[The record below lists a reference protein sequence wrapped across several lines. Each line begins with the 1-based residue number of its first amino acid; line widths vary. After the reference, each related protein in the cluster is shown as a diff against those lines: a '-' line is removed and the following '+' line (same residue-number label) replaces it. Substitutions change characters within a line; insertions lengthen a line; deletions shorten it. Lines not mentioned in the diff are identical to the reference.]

1 MQDKW
6 KIAGY
11 LFVVA
16 TVALTLSL
24 ISNLY
29 TYYLKDME
37 SGETTVSESCNENE
51 DDLVG
56 TMWCHSIKQ
65 EKMNSF
71 AGALIAAGLAFVCFA
86 KSDELEKH
94 HGRRNVEQQTQQ
106 TTHSKL

>member
-6 KIAGY
+6 KTAGY

-16 TVALTLSL
+16 ALTLSL

-56 TMWCHSIKQ
+56 TKWCHSIKQ